1 MVGTGLVRR
10 ILVDTGVDSNI
21 LFRNVFDAMRL
32 REFDLKSHQHGVM
45 GLGDNYIKPDGTI
58 SLPIYLGAGDTK
70 RSVMADFVV
79 LRDSTAYNII
89 LGRKTIN
96 EFSAVICTKF
106 LAMKFVTDKETV
118 GSIRGDLEA
127 AVACDNASLSLRK
140 ESKKAAGVFLA
151 DLDIRLED
159 KPRPEPE
166 GDMEKF
172 QIGKSAEQ
180 FTFVNENMSHE
191 LKGPLMEVVR
201 ANGDLFAWTP
211 SDMPGLDPEV
221 MSYRLAVKPYAR
233 PVAQRRRK
241 MSQERANEV
250 AKQTAGLLEAEFIKE
265 LEYSTW
271 LSNIVLVKKANGK
284 WRMCVDYSDLN
295 KACPKDS
302 FPLPNIDTLVD
313 SVAGYRFLS
322 FMDAYSGYNQIPM
335 HRPNEEKTAFI
346 TPGDTYCYKVMPFG
360 LKNAGPPTKD

>member
-10 ILVDTGVDSNI
+10 ILVDTGADSNI
-21 LFRNVFDAMRL
+21 LFRNVFDAMGL
-32 REFDLKSHQHGVM
+32 KESDLKNHHHGVM

-58 SLPIYLGAGDTK
+58 SPPIYLGTGDARK
-70 RSVMADFVV
+70 SVMADFVV

-89 LGRKTIN
+89 LGRKIIN
-96 EFSAVICTKF
+96 EFSAIICTKF
-106 LAMKFVTDKETV
+106 LTMKFITDKGTV
-118 GSIRGDLEA
+118 GSIRGDLET
-127 AVACDNASLSLRK
+127 AVVCDSVSLSLRK

-151 DLDIRLED
+151 DLDARIED

-172 QIGKSAEQ
+172 QIGKSADQ
-180 FTFVNENMSHE
+180 FTFVNRNLPHE

-211 SDMPGLDPEV
+211 SDMLGLDPEV
-221 MSYRLAVKPYAR
+221 TSHQLVIKPDAK
-233 PVAQRRRK
+233 PVAQQRRK
-241 MSQERANEV
+241 MSQERAEEV
-250 AKQTAGLLEAEFIKE
+250 ARQTAGLLEAGFIKE

-271 LSNIVLVKKANGK
+271 LSNVVVVKKASGR
-284 WRMCVDYSDLN
+284 WRMCIDYSDLN

-302 FPLPNIDTLVD
+302 FPFSNIDTLVD
-313 SVAGYRFLS
+313 SAAGYRFLS

-335 HRPNEEKTAFI
+335 H
-346 TPGDTYCYKVMPFG
+346 
-360 LKNAGPPTKD
+360 